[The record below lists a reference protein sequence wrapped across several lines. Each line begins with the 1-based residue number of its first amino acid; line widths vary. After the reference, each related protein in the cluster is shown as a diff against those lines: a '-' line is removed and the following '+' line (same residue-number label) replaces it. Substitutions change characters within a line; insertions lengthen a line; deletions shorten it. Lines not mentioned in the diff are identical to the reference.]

1 VPVDCEERD
10 MPLNILIIDYDAE
23 ACAQIKEFCA
33 RTDDARIVGEAD
45 TGAKSLHA
53 AETLKPDLL
62 LIAVRLP
69 DRSGFDVLRA
79 LRRRHQRRSIML
91 TSDVQDGSTAI
102 AAGAIGC
109 LVKPLTEETFSA
121 LVRLARQRLMP
132 RSAAMRGAMR
142 AVAPTV
148 THTEVEP
155 GRPTFLVGEREHRLY
170 PLDPGQVDFVESAGN
185 YVKYHL
191 SQLTYIARESI
202 KRLDTMLAPAG
213 FIRIERSLLVNIRA
227 IAYVQP
233 IGHGTF
239 AFTLASGE
247 RLHSGYGYRDAILSA
262 LPLRRRVPRRGK
274 LLQPVRPSLVAVR
287 TAPKGRAPKVVTSK

>member
-1 VPVDCEERD
+1 

-23 ACAQIKEFCA
+23 ACARIKEFCG

-45 TGAKSLHA
+45 TGAKGLHA
-53 AETLKPDLL
+53 AETLEPDLL
-62 LIAVRLP
+62 FVAVRLP
-69 DRSGFDVLRA
+69 DRSGFDLLRA
-79 LRRRHQRRSIML
+79 LRRRHQRRSIMM
-91 TSDVQDGSTAI
+91 TSDVQDGSTAF

-121 LVRLARQRLMP
+121 SVRLARQRLTP
-132 RSAAMRGAMR
+132 RSGAMRAAVR

-148 THTEVEP
+148 THKEREP
-155 GRPTFLVGEREHRLY
+155 GPPMFLIGERDHRLY

-202 KRLDTMLAPAG
+202 KRLDTLLAPAG

-262 LPLRRRVPRRGK
+262 LPLRRRVPRQGK
-274 LLQPVRPSLVAVR
+274 LLKPMRQNVVARR
-287 TAPKGRAPKVVTSK
+287 TAPKTRAPKVVTGK

>member
-1 VPVDCEERD
+1 

-23 ACAQIKEFCA
+23 ARAQIKEFCG
-33 RTDDARIVGEAD
+33 RTDDARIVEEAD
-45 TGAKSLHA
+45 TGAKGLHA

-62 LIAVRLP
+62 FVAVRLP

-109 LVKPLTEETFSA
+109 LVKPLTEQTFSA
-121 LVRLARQRLMP
+121 AVRRARQLLTP
-132 RSAAMRGAMR
+132 RSAAMRGAMC

-148 THTEVEP
+148 THKEAEP
-155 GRPTFLVGEREHRLY
+155 GQPMFLVGERDHRLY

-233 IGHGTF
+233 LGHGTF

-274 LLQPVRPSLVAVR
+274 LLEPVRQSVVAVC
-287 TAPKGRAPKVVTSK
+287 TAPKGRAPKVVTSNRIS